1 MATLGAVL
9 LGAALVALAIAIEA
23 GALRTRPLRRRGEP
37 RYDPA
42 GDSDKCVATTADG
55 QQCTRVRT
63 EGHRRYC
70 WQHQRMA
77 ASADGATGRAKRP
90 QVARPGPKAAQRW
103 RWGSPSSRLSGSP
116 SAADSEDAPGENR
129 TRGLRLERPQ
139 VMR

>member
-1 MATLGAVL
+1 MATLGVVL

-23 GALRTRPLRRRGEP
+23 GALRARPLRRRGEP

-55 QQCTRVRT
+55 QQCTRVRA

-90 QVARPGPKAAQRW
+90 QIARPGPKAAQRW
-103 RWGSPSSRLSGSP
+103 RWGSP